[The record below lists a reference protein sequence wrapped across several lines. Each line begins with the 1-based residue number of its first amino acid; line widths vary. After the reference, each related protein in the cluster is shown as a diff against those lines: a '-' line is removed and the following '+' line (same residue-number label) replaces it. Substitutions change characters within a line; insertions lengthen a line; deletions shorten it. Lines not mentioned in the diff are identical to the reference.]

1 MLGWL
6 FPDRR
11 AVRLGTEVAAGS
23 LPAGQS
29 VTLTTSVTAT
39 RAGIAFV
46 AAAAGSGNLDPNP
59 PNNRAAVTVRVTGR

>member
-1 MLGWL
+1 M
-6 FPDRR
+6 
-11 AVRLGTEVAAGS
+11 
-23 LPAGQS
+23 
-29 VTLTTSVTAT
+29 TLTTSVTAT